1 MASRKS
7 RARLAAI
14 TAESDARAATAHLAA
29 VPSSSLFNIVDA
41 KGAAPVPAHRRIDVR
56 EDAVVKQRRK
66 ARGKVFAAAPAVK
79 PSTQSRRAPPQLA
92 DAWADP
98 DSVAR
103 KARKVAMRSRKT
115 IPAQVPALPLPL
127 PGSSYN
133 PTAADHAN
141 ALMTLAEAQARV
153 RSTSKAKAQLP
164 NTAAA
169 ALDETASSSSD
180 DEEDEPK
187 APARL
192 AKTEAKTRADRARES
207 LHRQRMADVAN
218 RKQARAQAAQ
228 AHALAHTMA
237 EVEAEEAKRAAER
250 EEARQRKTAKEAST
264 PVVRINGRVW
274 RPSARTVL
282 LPEVVAPEQLPGS
295 LRAMPGMPGVVD
307 EHVRHMQGRNLIEA
321 GRPQLRGVRR
331 KARLHKRGQP
341 ALDLEDHARRVP
353 EPHFAAPKHSEGGYK
368 RRKR

>member
-1 MASRKS
+1 
-7 RARLAAI
+7 LAAI
-14 TAESDARAATAHLAA
+14 TEESDARAATAHLAA

-41 KGAAPVPAHRRIDVR
+41 KGAAPVAAHRRVDVR
-56 EDAVVKQRRK
+56 EDPAVKQRRK
-66 ARGKVFAAAPAVK
+66 AKGKVFAAALAAK

-98 DSVAR
+98 DAVAR
-103 KARKVAMRSRKT
+103 KARKVATRSRRT

-133 PTAADHAN
+133 PTAADHAD
-141 ALMTLAEAQARV
+141 ALVMLAEAQARV
-153 RSTSKAKAQLP
+153 RSASKAKTPLP
-164 NTAAA
+164 SNNDNNAAA
-169 ALDETASSSSD
+169 RDETASSSSSSSSDDD
-180 DEEDEPK
+180 DE
-187 APARL
+187 PAKRP
-192 AKTEAKTRADRARES
+192 AKTVAKTRADRARES
-207 LHRQRMADVAN
+207 LHRQRMADVAQ

-228 AHALAHTMA
+228 VHALAHTVA
-237 EVEAEEAKRAAER
+237 EVDAEDAKRAAER
-250 EEARQRKTAKEAST
+250 EEARQRKATKEAST
-264 PVVRINGRVW
+264 PVVRVNGRVW

-295 LRAMPGMPGVVD
+295 LRAIPGVPGVVD

-321 GRPQLRGVRR
+321 GRPQLRGIRR
-331 KARLHKRGQP
+331 KARLHKRGQR

-353 EPHFAAPKHSEGGYK
+353 EPHFAAPRHSEGAYK